1 MALIHFD
8 KKEATN
14 ELWKELFLMDNYLSF
29 KAKGMMAFLYDI
41 DGDVVIELDKIKDFT
56 SDGIGTIKSALK
68 ELEHLGYITREMI
81 RDEHGKFLTVQ
92 YTVHYSNR
100 ERTIG
105 GDCYC

>member
-8 KKEATN
+8 KKEAGN

-41 DGDVVIELDKIKDFT
+41 DGDVVIELEAIADFT
-56 SDGIGTIKSALK
+56 SDGIGTIRSALK
-68 ELEHLGYITREMI
+68 ELEHLGYVTRKMI

-92 YTVHYSNR
+92 YTVHYSCR
-100 ERTIG
+100 DRSIG